1 MILEFSTP
9 PLAIVRT
16 FYHLYFHHVL
26 PRVGRLVSGH
36 GSAYTYLP
44 MSVSHFPTE
53 ETLAGHMRRAG
64 FTTVTWE
71 RLTFGI
77 AAIHVGTA

>member
-1 MILEFSTP
+1 
-9 PLAIVRT
+9 
-16 FYHLYFHHVL
+16 
-26 PRVGRLVSGH
+26 
-36 GSAYTYLP
+36 
-44 MSVSHFPTE
+44 
-53 ETLAGHMRRAG
+53 MRRAG

>member
-1 MILEFSTP
+1 MDKN
-9 PLAIVRT
+9 LA
-16 FYHLYFHHVL
+16 HLINGQW
-26 PRVGRLVSGH
+26 RKGRNTEEITVVDP
-36 GSAYTYLP
+36 A
-44 MSVSHFPTE
+44 TE

-64 FTTVTWE
+64 FSTVTWE